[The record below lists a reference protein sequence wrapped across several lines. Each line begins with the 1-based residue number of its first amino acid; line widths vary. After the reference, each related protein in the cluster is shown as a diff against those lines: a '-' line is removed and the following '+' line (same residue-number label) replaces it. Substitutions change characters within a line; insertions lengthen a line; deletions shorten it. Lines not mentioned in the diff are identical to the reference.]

1 MSFPSK
7 RKLRSS
13 GISFSLVFALIFGVF
28 PYLIYGEKR
37 LIIFI
42 ICSFIMFISFFA
54 PYTLRTPYS
63 LWLKFGMILGNINSS
78 LILFIFYFIFITP
91 FAILRRLLFFI
102 IKKFK
107 KKEISYYSKDQ
118 LSKKINFKDQF

>member
-13 GISFSLVFALIFGVF
+13 GISFSFVFAIIFGVF

-42 ICSFIMFISFFA
+42 ICSCIMFISFFA
-54 PYTLRTPYS
+54 PYSLRTPYS